1 MVRNG
6 SLIISRQTMLVDL
19 LPLARCLLKCSQWSP
34 FTHVRW
40 LSPLLYCYSTAAV
53 SADTCLVKMD
63 YGDTAA
69 KTQCCHASS
78 SLLILFGKGN
88 DKWLLYILRF
98 F

>member
-6 SLIISRQTMLVDL
+6 SLIISR